1 MIAMATRL
9 PPMSALRAFEA
20 AARTGSL
27 TRAAEA
33 LHVTHGAISHQ
44 IKALEADVGVRLVER
59 AGRGIRLTDEG
70 ERLAGRVRGALS
82 ELADAMREA
91 SDHANPHH

>member
-1 MIAMATRL
+1 MAVHL

-44 IKALEADVGVRLVER
+44 IKALEADLGVRRICPGRTPFLMRR
-59 AGRGIRLTDEG
+59 ATRDYR
-70 ERLAGRVRGALS
+70 
-82 ELADAMREA
+82 
-91 SDHANPHH
+91 H